1 MDMSKWNISIPSA
14 MEELPSL
21 YWLPKLHTYPYG
33 SRVIAASNKCP
44 TKPLLFT
51 STLYVNSIGRLT
63 RHATAHYTNMKVEGI
78 RCSSYEDFKVR
89 NMLITTRLNT
99 QGFSYNKLVKSFKKL
114 YVKCIHLMTNTMFFS
129 RVTFL
134 MVYVGYMLVIL
145 SCTNESQHDDYG
157 CETCVAL
164 YIPLAGGSLYIMLTP
179 FSLLPFVFFKLWCS
193 VSGSPLL
200 RCIYIWYVLLL
211 WQHYYEIS
219 LGVWVEFTGG
229 KRSL

>member
-1 MDMSKWNISIPSA
+1 MDMRKWNISIPSA

-33 SRVIAASNKCP
+33 SRIIAASNKCT

-157 CETCVAL
+157 CENLRSPIHSAGWGFSLYNAHSLFLVAIRILQALMQRIWFSAIEVHLYLVCVA
-164 YIPLAGGSLYIMLTP
+164 PLAA
-179 FSLLPFVFFKLWCS
+179 LL
-193 VSGSPLL
+193 
-200 RCIYIWYVLLL
+200 
-211 WQHYYEIS
+211 
-219 LGVWVEFTGG
+219 
-229 KRSL
+229 